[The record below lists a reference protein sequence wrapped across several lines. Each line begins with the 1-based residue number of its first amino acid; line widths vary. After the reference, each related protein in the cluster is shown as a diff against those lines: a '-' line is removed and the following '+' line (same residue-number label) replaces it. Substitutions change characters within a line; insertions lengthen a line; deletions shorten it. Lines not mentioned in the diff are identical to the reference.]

1 MVFIWDMWI
10 PKCCLLD
17 IISLRDLSMCRK
29 YYILLCLIL
38 GYSMELQVHTA
49 FVFAIQVY
57 VNLFVYTL
65 LTLFTWVPAIIIAHY
80 VVSFF
85 ILELYTA
92 GSLPRY
98 NSVEE
103 DQNTNRYC
111 TAGRDEQGESWTR
124 QWVTLVLRV
133 ASYTLYNYDL
143 RSLCDTC
150 PSVCVTQHCHF
161 SLPVSSI
168 IVNLPSWFTSK
179 VPTLV
184 FKLSPIGLR

>member
-10 PKCCLLD
+10 PKRCLLD

-65 LTLFTWVPAIIIAHY
+65 LTLFTWVLAIIIAHY

-92 GSLPRY
+92 GSFPGY
-98 NSVEE
+98 GFVEE
-103 DQNTNRYC
+103 NNNTVRYC
-111 TAGRDEQGESWTR
+111 KLGQTRRVMNKTVSYIGPQGGFIYST
-124 QWVTLVLRV
+124 V
-133 ASYTLYNYDL
+133 
-143 RSLCDTC
+143 
-150 PSVCVTQHCHF
+150 
-161 SLPVSSI
+161 
-168 IVNLPSWFTSK
+168 
-179 VPTLV
+179 
-184 FKLSPIGLR
+184 